1 MAAVSPH
8 IQAQTTTETEWKSAD
23 GVEVDPMSLPASE
36 RKFLTAQVNSESI
49 EETNMNAQIGSTKK
63 HAEASQ

>member
-36 RKFLTAQVNSESI
+36 RKFLTAQVGSDPI
-49 EETNMNAQIGSTKK
+49 EEATMAAQTDTTKR
-63 HAEASQ
+63 HA